1 MKINIL
7 FQFLLLS
14 SAVTISL
21 ARTAEL
27 SKSAHPFHIPKW
39 FNLCF
44 TPAGVKY
51 VVERPCILGTYPIPY
66 SFDMSSSTEN
76 NSSRYP
82 CGVCEEEVED
92 FGARA
97 VACNSCDRWIHK
109 SCVGML
115 TAEYD
120 QLAET
125 SQPWLC
131 PECGTAHHSTVIYDI
146 PVSDVSDQS
155 SSQFSI
161 SSEEELSSPQL
172 SRIQH
177 SSVSSLNDS
186 SINSIGSPGAASS
199 PNPQKQS
206 PKQRKRSL
214 RILVINFQRIRKKGK
229 NIDVLIETI

>member
-7 FQFLLLS
+7 FLFLLLS
-14 SAVTISL
+14 SAVTSSPD
-21 ARTAEL
+21 RTGEL
-27 SKSAHPFHIPKW
+27 SKGAHPFHIPGW
-39 FNLCF
+39 FNPCV
-44 TPAGVKY
+44 TPAGIEY
-51 VVERPCILGTYPIPY
+51 VVERPCILGTYPTPY

-76 NSSRYP
+76 NSTRYP

-125 SQPWLC
+125 SQPWFC

-161 SSEEELSSPQL
+161 SSEEELTSPQP
-172 SRIQH
+172 SRTQH
-177 SSVSSLNDS
+177 SSVSSFNDS

-206 PKQRKRSL
+206 PVTNQRKRSL
-214 RILVINFQRIRKKGK
+214 LILVINFQSIRKKGK
-229 NIDVLIETI
+229 TLTY